1 MKLKNKYRFLV
12 AWTLFNTFLTP
23 DKLTDLVQINPAN
36 LRKKD
41 VKNPLSYRYHCIT
54 QWTLLLVVEAKKI
67 QLIKIRK
74 EEPF

>member
-23 DKLTDLVQINPAN
+23 DKLTDLVQTKTQQI

-41 VKNPLSYRYHCIT
+41 VKHPLSY
-54 QWTLLLVVEAKKI
+54 
-67 QLIKIRK
+67 
-74 EEPF
+74 